1 MQRLLSY
8 STKNMIYSLLAVFA
22 LAVGLWALMPDERG
36 VNRQSVETGSV
47 AAYAAEQV
55 DWEVYVPEGL
65 GEEWTVTTVRF
76 DPIAGID
83 TWRVGLRSPTDDY
96 VALSQAAGVD
106 DAWEQA
112 VLGDTGRLG
121 EQALDGPG
129 GSRPWQH
136 WAGDG
141 LTALL
146 LEADGAAGATT
157 VVHGTA
163 SDAELVEVVEHL
175 APVDG

>member
-22 LAVGLWALMPDERG
+22 LAVGLWALMPGEHG

-65 GEEWTVTTVRF
+65 GEDWTVTTVRF
-76 DPIAGID
+76 DPIAGVD
-83 TWRVGLRSPTDDY
+83 TWRVGLRSPSDGF

-106 DAWEQA
+106 EAWRDA

-121 EQALDGPG
+121 EQPLDGPG

-136 WAGDG
+136 WAGGG

-146 LEADGAAGATT
+146 LSPDGADGATT

-163 SDAELVEVVEHL
+163 DEAELVEVVEHL
-175 APVDG
+175 SPVSG